1 MTNNPLSEKEN
12 ELALMARAV
21 WGDNAVEFLVGALA
35 SMVTESQLDALIAK
49 LRTKAITKAIFEPI
63 IQEW

>member
-12 ELALMARAV
+12 ELALMTRAV

-35 SMVTESQLDALIAK
+35 SMVTESRLDALIAK
-49 LRTKAITKAIFEPI
+49 LRTKAIFEPI